1 MRTIEQILKETKVIA
16 VVGLS
21 DKPDRPSFGVA
32 MYLQS
37 QGYRIIP
44 VNPNITE
51 ALGEKAYPNLTS
63 VPHKIDLVDIFRRP
77 ADVPPVVDEAIARLT
92 LNPSLP
98 KDMGLERDGKAMQ
111 KRSNEAPAV
120 WMQLGIVNQ
129 AAADKAAAAG
139 LDVVMDHCAKVEHQK
154 LRAQGKDLV

>member
-1 MRTIEQILKETKVIA
+1 MRTIEQILKETKIIA

-21 DKPDRPSFGVA
+21 DKADRPSYGVA
-32 MYLQS
+32 MYLQA

-77 ADVPPVVDEAIARLT
+77 ADVPPVVDEAIAI
-92 LNPSLP
+92 
-98 KDMGLERDGKAMQ
+98 K
-111 KRSNEAPAV
+111 APAV

-129 AAADKAAAAG
+129 PAAYKAEAAG

-154 LRAQGKDLV
+154 LRAERKL